1 MPITNDEAEE
11 HIEIFVFT
19 EEMHQK
25 YEKYA
30 VAKVPLQKL
39 CVLDKTGGGWIE
51 LEKNSGKV
59 LLSSKY
65 QRIELSP

>member
-65 QRIELSP
+65 QRIKLSP